1 MNEKS
6 ALVGIR
12 RGLGCRCPNCGEGR
26 LFRGYLKIEPVCK
39 VCGNDNAVYPSDD
52 LPPYLTILVVGHLL
66 IPAFMW
72 VDFTYEP
79 ATWIQAAIWLPAAII
94 LCLLL
99 LPLMKGAT
107 IGVCWAKDIVREE
120 IIRKPLAPR
129 LP

>member
-1 MNEKS
+1 MEPVVMNEKS

-26 LFRGYLKIEPVCK
+26 LFRSYLKIEPVCK

-72 VDFTYEP
+72 VSESFSFGLIALLGLRRERIIASNEALP
-79 ATWIQAAIWLPAAII
+79 VAA
-94 LCLLL
+94 
-99 LPLMKGAT
+99 
-107 IGVCWAKDIVREE
+107 
-120 IIRKPLAPR
+120 
-129 LP
+129 